1 MPRVIS
7 LFVFLLT
14 GLIGQGLLLA
24 QLPLARLLTVFP
36 PGAKVGSQFEV
47 ALTGVDLDEA
57 NQLCFSHPG
66 ITAKQKMG
74 ETNGMPEANTFIVTI
89 ATNVTPGVY
98 EARVVGRF
106 GISNPRSFV
115 AGDLPEASAPTTNSS
130 PANAAAI
137 PLGTIING
145 HSEANAFSFYK
156 FTARKGQR
164 ILIECQAREIDSR
177 MDAALIL
184 YDAAG
189 KELQRNRSGGLL
201 DFAAPADGEYRFKL
215 YDFLF
220 RGGEEYFYRLAA
232 GTGPHIDFIFPPS
245 GLAGTKGKYLLYGR
259 NLPGGTPA
267 KNLTVDGKPLEQLEV
282 EIELPGDP
290 SSQEQFSASQKLSYA
305 TLDAFEYRLSTPH
318 GISNPVLLSFGTGHV
333 VSESQPN
340 DQ

>member
-1 MPRVIS
+1 MCSKFEVG
-7 LFVFLLT
+7 LT
-14 GLIGQGLLLA
+14 GA
-24 QLPLARLLTVFP
+24 
-36 PGAKVGSQFEV
+36 
-47 ALTGVDLDEA
+47 DLDEA
-57 NQLCFSHPG
+57 IQHHFTHIG
-66 ITAKQKMG
+66 ITAKQKVG
-74 ETNGMPEANTFIVTI
+74 ETNGLPEANKFLVTI

-115 AGDLPEASAPTTNSS
+115 VSDLPEAIAPTTNSS

-137 PLGTIING
+137 SLGTIING
-145 HSEANAFSFYK
+145 HSEANAVGFYK

-189 KELQRNRSGGLL
+189 KELVRSGGLL
-201 DFAAPADGEYRFKL
+201 DFAPPADGEYRLKV

-220 RGGEEYFYRLAA
+220 RGGGEYFYRLAV
-232 GTGPHIDFIFPPS
+232 GTGPHIDYIFPPS

-267 KNLTVDGKPLEQLEV
+267 KDLAVDGQPLEQLEV
-282 EIELPGDP
+282 EIELPREP
-290 SSQEQFSASQKLSYA
+290 TRQFSSPQKPADA
-305 TLDAFEYRLSTPH
+305 TLDAFEYRLSSP
-318 GISNPVLLSFGTGHV
+318 
-333 VSESQPN
+333 
-340 DQ
+340 